1 MLNQLKATY
10 FLVANRVRLID
21 YTVSNVVLLVM
32 NYGLVTYVLYLLV
45 FEYRTSQDSRDWS
58 WIYT

>member
-1 MLNQLKATY
+1 MLNPLKATY

-21 YTVSNVVLLVM
+21 YTISNVVLLVM
-32 NYGLVTYVLYLLV
+32 NYGLVTYV